1 MVIGLTSLILIG
13 KMSRADQKLYTDST
27 VPLPEL
33 SDIAVSFQRMRV
45 ASRDFINAA
54 GDAENR
60 AKFERQIGD
69 LSEEVTRTSELY
81 EKGNLSPEMT
91 TAFTEYKQA
100 RKAYDG
106 YLSNIIS
113 LAKAGKDK
121 EAWGILWG
129 EGYNDQVNRELAAID
144 KMEEMKVKE
153 AKQAIEENNA
163 LANAGVTQM
172 TIEIFLAL
180 GLAIGA
186 SV

>member
-1 MVIGLTSLILIG
+1 MLDKMKLRTKMIGGFVFVALFSVVIGLTSLILIG

-121 EAWGILWG
+121 
-129 EGYNDQVNRELAAID
+129 RP
-144 KMEEMKVKE
+144 
-153 AKQAIEENNA
+153 
-163 LANAGVTQM
+163 
-172 TIEIFLAL
+172 
-180 GLAIGA
+180 GA
-186 SV
+186 SSGAKVTTTR